1 MLSLIIDYSQYVLS
15 LTNATLL
22 LWLGLTVVL
31 NAERRNIGVW
41 LVGGS
46 LLLGSAFFIS
56 YLALRIIG
64 INTFTATNT
73 LFLAVASLPPV
84 VLPFAWY
91 GVILWYA
98 GYFNQS
104 AERFRRRHKGRLTL
118 LIVLLIA
125 GVIALT
131 LLGMPY
137 VPVIGRITAPI
148 WQPLRW
154 IVRLEAFGV
163 PIVMI
168 VYPIYTLF
176 CIVSSLDALWR
187 PAQSERLMGD
197 EAQRRARPWL
207 AATAFALLAVGIVVT
222 SAMVWIFTTLK
233 VGNLYILTNAAFE
246 TLSTFDLM
254 AQASIM
260 VGVLCV
266 GQAIVSYELFTGHSL
281 PRRGLLT
288 FWRWT
293 VLFAVGL
300 SLVISVPIVRDSP
313 LIFSVLLTIIL
324 LATGLALLSWQS
336 YVERE
341 NGMARLRPFVRSEG
355 LYQSLLADDWS
366 YDPFKSAESHPSFQ
380 ALCKNVLHC
389 ERAFL
394 VATGAFAPLVDDLT
408 FGEGSAPDIA
418 PLLGVSAETFYTVI
432 DPDQFNDAHF
442 AIPLWSERGLIGI
455 FLLGKKADDGL
466 YTQEEI
472 EIARTTCER
481 LIDTQASAA
490 VSRRLMQLQRE
501 RMAQNLVI
509 DQQSRRVLHDEVLP
523 LIQTAMIA
531 LSGND
536 QTEAMSLLGNAHKE
550 VSNLLHEL
558 PMVATPDVKRLGVI
572 GALRRV
578 MEIEFATA
586 FDAVIW
592 EIDEVAEA
600 QLREVGEISAE
611 TLYYAAREIIRNA
624 AKYARHPKRALHLTF
639 KLEQAANEP
648 QGRGQ
653 RHLRLTIYDN
663 GVGERS
669 STTAST
675 GQGLTMH
682 STLMAVVGGS
692 LAVESVAN
700 EMTRVILTL
709 PC

>member
-1 MLSLIIDYSQYVLS
+1 MDLLIDYSQYVLS

-31 NAERRNIGVW
+31 NAERRNVGVW
-41 LVGGS
+41 IVGGS

-98 GYFNQS
+98 GYLNQG
-104 AERFRRRHKGRLTL
+104 AERFRGRHRGRLTALIIL
-118 LIVLLIA
+118 LVAGIIA
-125 GVIALT
+125 VT

-148 WQPLRW
+148 WQPIRW
-154 IVRLEAFGV
+154 LVRLEAFGV

-168 VYPIYTLF
+168 VYPIYTIF
-176 CIVSSLDALWR
+176 CIVSSLDALWK
-187 PAQSERLMGD
+187 PAQSERIMGD

-207 AATAFALLAVGIVVT
+207 AATAFAMLAVGIVVT
-222 SAMVWIFTTLK
+222 AAMVWIFTTLK

-246 TLSTFDLM
+246 TLSLFDLM
-254 AQASIM
+254 AQASIL

-300 SLVISVPIVRDSP
+300 AVVISVPIVRDSP

-324 LATGLALLSWQS
+324 LATGLALLNWQS

-355 LYQSLLADDWS
+355 LYQSLLAGD
-366 YDPFKSAESHPSFQ
+366 SAETHPSFQ
-380 ALCKNVLHC
+380 ALCTNVLHC
-389 ERAFL
+389 ERAYL

-408 FGEGSAPDIA
+408 FGEGDVPDVA
-418 PLLGVSAETFYTVI
+418 QLLDVWLNSPSRSAETFYQPI
-432 DPDQFNDAHF
+432 DPTRFNAAHF

-455 FLLGKKADDGL
+455 LLLGKKTDDGL

-509 DQQSRRVLHDEVLP
+509 DQHSRRVLHDEVLP

-536 QTEAMSLLGNAHKE
+536 QAEAIALMGDAHKE

-578 MEIEFATA
+578 VEIEFATV
-586 FDAVIW
+586 FDEVVW
-592 EIDEVAEA
+592 EIDGEAEMK
-600 QLREVGEISAE
+600 LRGVGEISAE
-611 TLYYAAREIIRNA
+611 TLFYAAREIIRNA
-624 AKYARHPKRALHLTF
+624 SKYAHHPDRPLQLTIS
-639 KLEQAANEP
+639 LEQTPAEYSL
-648 QGRGQ
+648 QI
-653 RHLRLTIYDN
+653 TDN
-663 GVGERS
+663 GTGFKS
-669 STTAST
+669 GTADGT

-692 LAVESVAN
+692 LAVESVLN
-700 EMTRVILTL
+700 KGTRVRLTL
-709 PC
+709 PV